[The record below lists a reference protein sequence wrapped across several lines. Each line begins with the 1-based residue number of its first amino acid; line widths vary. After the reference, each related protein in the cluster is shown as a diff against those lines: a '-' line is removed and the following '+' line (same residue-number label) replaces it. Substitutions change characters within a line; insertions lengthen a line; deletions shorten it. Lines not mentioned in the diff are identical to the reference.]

1 MWKGYRRHV
10 IYGTAKKIIFPIK
23 DFFSKCY
30 QIHSK
35 LRIWAH
41 LLKKSVME
49 NFLLFVRYEITVATR
64 SNFFHGISLG
74 DDNAFSVSVYIEN
87 ISHLPE
93 VIFTI
98 PLMVGIVNL
107 CF

>member
-1 MWKGYRRHV
+1 
-10 IYGTAKKIIFPIK
+10 
-23 DFFSKCY
+23 
-30 QIHSK
+30 
-35 LRIWAH
+35 
-41 LLKKSVME
+41 ME

-74 DDNAFSVSVYIEN
+74 GDNAFSVSVYIEN

>member
-1 MWKGYRRHV
+1 M
-10 IYGTAKKIIFPIK
+10 IFYIK

-35 LRIWAH
+35 LRIWSH

-49 NFLLFVRYEITVATR
+49 NFFLFVRYEITVATC
-64 SNFFHGISLG
+64 STFFHGISLG
-74 DDNAFSVSVYIEN
+74 DDNAFSFSVYIEN